1 MCTLKE
7 EFWGPKEIQTVYENQ
22 TFSTKLDLI
31 KYFQPCIKD
40 VDS

>member
-31 KYFQPCIKD
+31 KNIFSPALKM
-40 VDS
+40 